1 MMFLLK
7 RHKYMDDLNLHL
19 QILVKEAC
27 KYSKDTRQHRQA
39 INGLLR
45 SLLKSGGIWRPAVG
59 NDNNEDIYEEAL
71 QNTLVDLVNKTLCE
85 KYDPDRGLFLHWFNR
100 CLMNKYRDEIRKVKG
115 YQDRIQP
122 VLENDEI
129 FIDPL
134 NQIVSPIDAT
144 LLMQIWESF
153 KQWIIED
160 PDNVLKDCHIRD
172 NPKANCQL
180 FAELRLIIGKEWK
193 EIADEVGSPSGSLT
207 PHFKN
212 KCKPLL
218 QKWLAENQ
226 KLFGEENNDR

>member
-1 MMFLLK
+1 MMLLLK
-7 RHKYMDDLNLHL
+7 CHKYMDDLNLHL

-27 KYSKDTRQHRQA
+27 THPKNTPQHRKA
-39 INGLLR
+39 INHLLR
-45 SLLKSGGIWRPAVG
+45 SLLKSGRIWRPLAG
-59 NDNNEDIYEEAL
+59 NDDNEDIYEEAL
-71 QNTLVDLVNKTLCE
+71 QKTLLDLVNKTLCE

-100 CLMNKYRDEIRKVKG
+100 CLMNKYTDEIRKVNG
-115 YQDRIQP
+115 YQDRIQS
-122 VLENDEI
+122 VLQNDEMS
-129 FIDPL
+129 IDL
-134 NQIVSPIDAT
+134 IDNLVSPIDAT
-144 LLMQIWESF
+144 LLTQIWESF

-160 PDNVLKDCHIRD
+160 PDNLLKDCYIR
-172 NPKANCQL
+172 NNLKANCQL

-193 EIADEVGSPSGSLT
+193 EIADEVGSPGGSLT

>member
-1 MMFLLK
+1 MMLLLK
-7 RHKYMDDLNLHL
+7 CHKYMDDLNLHL

-27 KYSKDTRQHRQA
+27 KYPKNTRQHRQA

-45 SLLKSGGIWRPAVG
+45 SLLKSGRIWRPSAG

-71 QNTLVDLVNKTLCE
+71 QKTLVDLSSKTLCE

-100 CLMNKYRDEIRKVKG
+100 CLENKYKDEIRKVKG
-115 YQDRIQP
+115 YQDRIQS
-122 VLENDEI
+122 VLENGEI
-129 FIDPL
+129 SIDPL
-134 NQIVSPIDAT
+134 EQRVSPIDAT
-144 LLMQIWESF
+144 LLTPIWESF

-180 FAELRLIIGKEWK
+180 FAELNRIQGKKWQ
-193 EIADEVGSPSGSLT
+193 EIADEVGSPQGSLRS
-207 PHFKN
+207 HWN
-212 KCKPLL
+212 RKCEPLL

-226 KLFGEENNDR
+226 KLFGEENNE